1 MVVAEVEPV
10 IELERRRAAT
20 ERTLARY
27 RGKVFD
33 WSKGVTCVHMA
44 RFHLKAMGHRPQTL
58 PRFRSA
64 LGAKRALAAH
74 GWESVE
80 HMLDTMLPRIAPAQM
95 MLGDLATVPGQD
107 GLDCILICAGPF
119 KLLGWHPE
127 DGTFVAY
134 DGGNAEVSGAWRA

>member
-1 MVVAEVEPV
+1 M

-20 ERTLARY
+20 EETLARY
-27 RGKVFD
+27 RNKVFD
-33 WSKGVTCVHMA
+33 WSKGVTCVHLA
-44 RFHLKAMGHRPQTL
+44 RFHLRNMGHRPPTL

-64 LGAKRALAAH
+64 LGAKRALTER

-107 GLDCILICAGPF
+107 GLDCILVSAGPL
-119 KLLGWHPE
+119 KLMGWHPE
-127 DGTFVAY
+127 TGEFVLYDDGIS
-134 DGGNAEVSGAWRA
+134 EVTGAWRA